1 MVARQ
6 APLSIGFSNQEC
18 WSCHFLLQGIFPT
31 RGSNLGPIHCRQ
43 VLYQPSC
50 QGSPETTREVP
61 SCWISYLWV
70 LNCRQNMLYE
80 HQNIEPKS
88 TGREFCKCPK
98 MVADGPRVLSPSPT
112 WEAGWPVKVLGI
124 VSLHVAP
131 NSLLPRPCAA
141 CPWLWLSS
149 EQSSEI
155 KEVLP
160 LHRT

>member
-1 MVARQ
+1 MCIELVM
-6 APLSIGFSNQEC
+6 PSSHLVPSPWYLPNPGIEPESNTPQVD
-18 WSCHFLLQGIFPT
+18 SLPT
-31 RGSNLGPIHCRQ
+31 ELPG
-43 VLYQPSC
+43 
-50 QGSPETTREVP
+50 TTREVP

-70 LNCRQNMLYE
+70 LNCRQNMLCE

-88 TGREFCKCPK
+88 TGTEFCKCPK

-112 WEAGWPVKVLGI
+112 WEARWPVKVLGI

-131 NSLLPRPCAA
+131 DPLLPRPCAA

-149 EQSSEI
+149 EQNSEI
-155 KEVLP
+155 KEALP